1 MICLKNLCVNSIA
14 SASLL
19 CKYEDANLRRSL
31 KTKISATQSRLDT
44 TTQGLQ
50 SKKLMELKNQQRVV
64 KWG

>member
-19 CKYEDANLRRSL
+19 CKYEDANLRSL

-50 SKKLMELKNQQRVV
+50 SKKLMELENQQRVV